1 MTGNNPTNRS
11 KLGRTKR
18 HILTDKNGTPISVV
32 ISSANTPDI
41 KLVTDVVDNRVIKR
55 PSNKTKKTGRRGRK
69 LQHLCLDKAYNSEQ
83 EEQELIKRGYVLH
96 IPPKRKRCV
105 KDEIKVTT
113 LYRSNREKY
122 SAKRWVIERTNSW
135 HNRFRKLFTR
145 YEKKVENYLGL
156 IQLSCYMI
164 IYRKIILG

>member
-1 MTGNNPTNRS
+1 MTGCNPTDRS
-11 KLGRTKR
+11 KMGTKR
-18 HILTDKNGTPISVV
+18 HILTDKKGIPISVV
-32 ISSANTPDI
+32 ISSASTHDI

-55 PSNKTKKTGRRGRK
+55 PSNKTKTTGRRRR

-113 LYRSNREKY
+113 LYRSNRKKY

-156 IQLSCYMI
+156 VQLSCCMI
-164 IYRKIILG
+164 IYRKIFLG